1 MVVFEM
7 LRHNGRDMNGTCTEN
22 STKEARRSI
31 FTSREKFLPQIHD
44 KSRML
49 NAMRPLI
56 LYMGPIFEVELTPVL
71 RTEEVLKLAQLA
83 EEAGVDRL
91 GISDVIFY
99 PDTYELQALC
109 AFVTKRMRIGSLVTN
124 PYTRHPAVIA
134 AAASTLDEISNGRAF
149 LGIGAG
155 AGIGKLGVIRSPP
168 ASTIREAVHIIR
180 ELLDGREVNYQGNNY
195 QIFGNDSRLEFP
207 PGRTVPILI
216 GTRSPR
222 IAKLAGELADIIV
235 IGARYVSD
243 QQLTNY
249 LRWISEGAAH
259 ARRDIDSI
267 EIAPRL
273 TVCASGDGKLA
284 RESVKLYAAYY
295 LALLRPPDMLIEE
308 TKLQK
313 IIDAVRRVKGWYF
326 SPNVEYPKEIHS
338 LVDEEIVDKFAVAG
352 TPDECIEKIRYIIT
366 RYRFRSVSLNVA
378 AVRREK
384 IFDGMA
390 ETIKSI
396 GDIIQGLKRA

>member
-1 MVVFEM
+1 
-7 LRHNGRDMNGTCTEN
+7 
-22 STKEARRSI
+22 
-31 FTSREKFLPQIHD
+31 
-44 KSRML
+44 
-49 NAMRPLI
+49 
-56 LYMGPIFEVELTPVL
+56 
-71 RTEEVLKLAQLA
+71 
-83 EEAGVDRL
+83 
-91 GISDVIFY
+91 
-99 PDTYELQALC
+99 
-109 AFVTKRMRIGSLVTN
+109 
-124 PYTRHPAVIA
+124 
-134 AAASTLDEISNGRAF
+134 
-149 LGIGAG
+149 
-155 AGIGKLGVIRSPP
+155 
-168 ASTIREAVHIIR
+168 
-180 ELLDGREVNYQGNNY
+180 
-195 QIFGNDSRLEFP
+195 
-207 PGRTVPILI
+207 VPILI

-222 IAKLAGELADIIV
+222 IAKLAGEIADIIV

-267 EIAPRL
+267 EVAPRL

-352 TPDECIEKIRYIIT
+352 TPDECIEKIRNIIT